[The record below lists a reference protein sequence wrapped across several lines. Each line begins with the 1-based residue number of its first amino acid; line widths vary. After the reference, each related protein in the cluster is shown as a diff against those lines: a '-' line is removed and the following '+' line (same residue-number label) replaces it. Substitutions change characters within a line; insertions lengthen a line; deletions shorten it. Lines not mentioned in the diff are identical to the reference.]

1 MSETIEQAFDA
12 SVSYYDNWMQIALPN
27 YSEIFSVAVD
37 LLPFEMHE
45 PITVLDLG
53 AGTGLFS
60 WHVLEQYPAAR
71 FTLCDLAPKMLEIA
85 RQRFE
90 SFDGQFVYQVE
101 DYRDF
106 TPDLPF
112 DLVISSLSIHHL
124 TDEDKAALFQRI
136 YALLKPDGMFINV
149 DQIKGPNDYWQKYYW
164 DQWLQR
170 VRSRCAAEDQIAASV
185 QRRKAYDQEA
195 TLPEQ
200 LLWLNQ
206 AGFSQVDCVYKNT
219 FIGVFCAIK

>member
-1 MSETIEQAFDA
+1 MTETIGQAFDA
-12 SVSYYDNWMQIALPN
+12 SVAYYDNWMQIALPN

-37 LLPFEMHE
+37 LLPFAQES
-45 PITVLDLG
+45 PISVLDLG

-60 WHVLEQYPAAR
+60 WQIFNQYPAAQ

-90 SFDGQFVYQVE
+90 SFDEQFAYRVE

-106 TPDLPF
+106 ISDQPF

-124 TDEDKAALFQRI
+124 SDEDKAELFQRI
-136 YALLKPDGMFINV
+136 NALLKPDGMFINV
-149 DQIKGPNDYWQKYYW
+149 DQIKGPSSYWQKYYW

-170 VRSRCAAEDQIAASV
+170 VRSRGAAEDQIASSV
-185 QRRKAYDQEA
+185 KRRKAYDQEA

-206 AGFSQVDCVYKNT
+206 AGFSQVDCVYKNA